1 MNIDRDLVNRALE
14 KAGQEPLVED
24 DITKNTARWRLVKS
38 FYLPT
43 ILETLSHTS
52 WTSRKK
58 RAKLVLFEGD
68 NYSDYAYAYR
78 LPLDC
83 AKPEELLNNDE
94 FLTEGNFLYTDV
106 QDAVLL
112 YISNG
117 YVKERY
123 QLPNEQPT
131 SENFSNDVYYYIDEE
146 SGEYKT
152 ANAFAENVTYY
163 IFSTDDYPAYEPIEF
178 DPMLSQYIETRL
190 ASKIVLKITGNTEL
204 YQLLYNEA
212 LILEQKA
219 TNTSYAHNRSKA
231 KGNLF
236 WAEQLGLME

>member
-1 MNIDRDLVNRALE
+1 MNIDKELVNRALE

-24 DITKNTARWRLVKS
+24 DITKNSARWRLIKS

-58 RAKLVLFEGD
+58 RARLNLFEGD

-83 AKPEELLNNDE
+83 AKPEEITTNDE
-94 FLTEGNFLYTDV
+94 FLTEGNILYTDA

-117 YVKERY
+117 YARERY
-123 QLPNEQPT
+123 EQPAEQPT
-131 SENFSNDVYYYIDEE
+131 SENFSENVYYYFDEQDND
-146 SGEYKT
+146 YIT
-152 ANAFAENVTYY
+152 ANTFDENTTYY
-163 IFSTDDYPAYEPIEF
+163 IFSTDDYPAYEPMEF
-178 DPMLSQYIETRL
+178 DPMLAQYIESRL

-219 TNTSYAHNRSKA
+219 SNTSYAHNRSKA
-231 KGNLF
+231 QGNPF
-236 WAEQLGLME
+236 WADQLGLSD